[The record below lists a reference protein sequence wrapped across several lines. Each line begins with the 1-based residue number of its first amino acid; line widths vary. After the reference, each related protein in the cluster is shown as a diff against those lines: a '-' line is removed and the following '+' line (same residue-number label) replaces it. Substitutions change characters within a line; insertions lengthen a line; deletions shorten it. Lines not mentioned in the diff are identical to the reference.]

1 MPTGAIASLDSVA
14 ETRWIDL
21 LDPSQEEL
29 EKAMPHALHERA
41 LSRLLAP
48 ATHEDEPRPTLE
60 SHEGYVFGIFMIAV
74 AVPDEDRIFYQEI
87 DLVATGELL
96 ITVRKTPPDGAP
108 FDPAPIRDAFS
119 VGPAK
124 TGMLV
129 YALVDEIAERYL
141 SLVDTLEDEIDE
153 LEEGVESLGADVIR
167 GRISGLRHDLLHVRR
182 TLTPTRDS
190 VRRVL
195 DGRIDIGGKR
205 QFTREV
211 ELHFED
217 AYDKLLR
224 ASEGLE
230 LARDLVA
237 GVRDYSQA
245 KIAIDQN
252 EVMKRLTAIASMLLV
267 PTFIVGLYGQNFH
280 HIPELSWGF
289 GYWWAWGWIVGTT
302 IFQIVYFRRK
312 RWI

>member
-1 MPTGAIASLDSVA
+1 MAGA
-14 ETRWIDL
+14 RWIDL
-21 LDPSQEEL
+21 LDPSREEL
-29 EKAMPHALHERA
+29 EQAVPRALHDRA
-41 LSRLLAP
+41 LSRLVAS

-60 SHEGYVFGIFMIAV
+60 GHEGYVFGIFLVAV

-96 ITVRKTPPDGAP
+96 LTVRKTPPDGDP
-108 FDPAPIRDAFS
+108 FDPAPIRDARAGGS
-119 VGPAK
+119 TG
-124 TGMLV
+124 TGMLI
-129 YALVDEIAERYL
+129 YALVDEVAERYL
-141 SLVDTLEDEIDE
+141 SLVDALEDEIDE
-153 LEEGVESLGADVIR
+153 LEEGVESLAAAIIR
-167 GRISGLRHDLLHVRR
+167 GRISDLRHDLLHVRR

-195 DGRIDIGGKR
+195 DGRIEIGGKR
-205 QFTREV
+205 QFTREI

-252 EVMKRLTAIASMLLV
+252 EVMKRLTAIASILLL
-267 PTFIVGLYGQNFH
+267 PTFIVGLYGQNFRH
-280 HIPELSWGF
+280 MPELGWGF
-289 GYWWAWGWIVGTT
+289 GYWWAWGWIVATT
-302 IFQIVYFRRK
+302 IVQVVFFRRK
-312 RWI
+312 HWL

>member
-1 MPTGAIASLDSVA
+1 VA
-14 ETRWIDL
+14 GTRWIDL
-21 LDPSQEEL
+21 LDPSREEL
-29 EKAMPHALHERA
+29 EQAVPRALHDRA
-41 LSRLLAP
+41 LSRLVAS

-60 SHEGYVFGIFMIAV
+60 GHEGYVFGIFLVAV

-96 ITVRKTPPDGAP
+96 LTVRKTPPDGDP
-108 FDPAPIRDAFS
+108 FDPAPIRDARAGGS
-119 VGPAK
+119 TG
-124 TGMLV
+124 TGMLI
-129 YALVDEIAERYL
+129 YALVDEVAERYL
-141 SLVDTLEDEIDE
+141 SLVDALEDEIDE
-153 LEEGVESLGADVIR
+153 LEEGVESLAAAIIR
-167 GRISGLRHDLLHVRR
+167 GRISDLRHDLLHVRR

-195 DGRIDIGGKR
+195 DGRIEIGGKR
-205 QFTREV
+205 QFTREI

-252 EVMKRLTAIASMLLV
+252 EVMKRLTAIASILLL
-267 PTFIVGLYGQNFH
+267 PTFIVGLYGQNFRH
-280 HIPELSWGF
+280 MPELGWGF
-289 GYWWAWGWIVGTT
+289 GYWWAWGWIVATT
-302 IFQIVYFRRK
+302 IVQVVFFRRK
-312 RWI
+312 HWL